1 MNPNLAK
8 KTIPEIAKH
17 LIKLQGFKIE
27 VRGAAVTEKHGL
39 TERNR
44 HGKFC
49 RNQVTEMEQSV
60 AKEPKRRLFP
70 SFHYLDT

>member
-1 MNPNLAK
+1 M
-8 KTIPEIAKH
+8 KH

-44 HGKFC
+44 HGKFKKPGD
-49 RNQVTEMEQSV
+49 RNGAICS
-60 AKEPKRRLFP
+60 
-70 SFHYLDT
+70 